1 MSVDEAEWK
10 FQRFDSF
17 DGRFSHASNEVVDH
31 GRRYKVEH
39 TEAVKQ
45 HPSLGGD
52 LGAYFQ

>member
-1 MSVDEAEWK
+1 MSVDEAEWE

-17 DGRFSHASNEVVDH
+17 DGQFSHAGNEIVDH

-52 LGAYFQ
+52 LGAYF